1 MGQIPL
7 FPSYCIDTSALIDAW
22 RVIYPP
28 DLFPTLWD
36 NDLTDLISEGLL
48 VAPQEVLDE
57 LKQRD
62 DELFEWAKDQNHKE
76 MFKDLDEEQ
85 VNLVRQI
92 ESKFP
97 GLIDIK
103 KSTADADPF
112 IIALAKSRGLT
123 VITSEK
129 SRPRKPN
136 IPDVCK
142 AYDVKCVTLQE
153 FFREQGWKFY
163 LRSPK
168 RKSL

>member
-1 MGQIPL
+1 MGQISL
-7 FPSYCIDTSALIDAW
+7 IPSYCIDTSALIDAW
-22 RVIYPP
+22 RVNYRPEV
-28 DLFPTLWD
+28 FPTLWTE
-36 NDLTDLISEGLL
+36 DLANLISEGFL
-48 VAPQEVLDE
+48 VAPQQVFEE
-57 LKQRD
+57 LKQGD
-62 DELFEWAKDQNHKE
+62 DELFEWAKTHKE

-92 ESKFP
+92 ESKFRD
-97 GLIDIK
+97 LVDFN

-129 SRPRKPN
+129 SNPNKPR

-142 AYDVKCVTLQE
+142 EYEVKCLTVIE
-153 FFREQGWKFY
+153 FFMEKEWKFY
-163 LRSPK
+163 LHPSK